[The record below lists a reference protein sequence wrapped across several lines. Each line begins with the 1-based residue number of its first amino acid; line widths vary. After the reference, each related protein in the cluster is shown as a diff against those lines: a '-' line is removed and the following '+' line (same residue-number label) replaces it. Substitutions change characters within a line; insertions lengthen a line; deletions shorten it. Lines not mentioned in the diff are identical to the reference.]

1 MITVIIVSVAC
12 LILGYFA
19 GIIVGTSFATKRI
32 ARAVVDTLHDFGYNK
47 TVTKNILNRIKYLC
61 NN

>member
-19 GIIVGTSFATKRI
+19 GVIVGIRSATKRI
-32 ARAVVDTLHDFGYNK
+32 TGAIVDTLHYFGYNK
-47 TVTKNILNRIKYLC
+47 VVRKNILERIKYLC